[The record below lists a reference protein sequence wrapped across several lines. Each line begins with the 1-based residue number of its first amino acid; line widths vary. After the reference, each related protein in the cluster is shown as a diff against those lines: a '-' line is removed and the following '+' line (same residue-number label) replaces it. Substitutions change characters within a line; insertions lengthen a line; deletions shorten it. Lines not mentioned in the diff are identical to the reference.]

1 MFSHLLFKHIYA
13 QEVGVSVNMSLEKW
27 VKYDLFISSS
37 RVHIASWYHSSLLLC
52 FSAVCSPP
60 CKNGG
65 QCRRNNV
72 CSCPEGYTGKRCQK
86 SE

>member
-37 RVHIASWYHSSLLLC
+37 RMHIAS
-52 FSAVCSPP
+52 
-60 CKNGG
+60 
-65 QCRRNNV
+65 
-72 CSCPEGYTGKRCQK
+72 
-86 SE
+86 